1 MESLLG
7 RRRGLSTSVRKMEY
21 QIPLNPDW
29 KDVAQIVEK

>member
-1 MESLLG
+1 MYMNDGNKYFWLFSDD
-7 RRRGLSTSVRKMEY
+7 Y